1 MNEMF
6 GDTPNFK
13 QLIDD
18 PQFDEMYDEITKKLG
33 LDLRQLESDIEKM
46 NDDKV
51 TLKYSSST
59 GKNLSY
65 NYDSDS
71 GFDLY
76 SSEEITI
83 SRFGRALVPTGVRFE
98 IPKDFEIQIRPKS
111 GLAIN
116 HGLTVLN
123 TPGTVDGGY
132 DGEIKVIIFNT
143 NEESFVIKKGM
154 KIAQCVLSKCVSG
167 KWVRLEKVDEIKG
180 GERGD
185 NGFGSTGI

>member
-6 GDTPNFK
+6 GNTPDFK
-13 QLIDD
+13 QMIDD
-18 PQFDEMYDEITKKLG
+18 PQFDVMYDEITKKLG
-33 LDLRQLESDIEKM
+33 LDLRQLESDIEKL
-46 NDDKV
+46 NDDKI

-83 SRFGRALVPTGVRFE
+83 DKFGRALVPTGVRFE

-123 TPGTVDGGY
+123 TPGTIDEGY
-132 DGEIKVIIFNT
+132 DGEIKVIVFNT
-143 NEESFVIKKGM
+143 NPESFVIKKGN
-154 KIAQCVLSKCVSG
+154 KI
-167 KWVRLEKVDEIKG
+167 
-180 GERGD
+180 
-185 NGFGSTGI
+185 